1 MSTQKEIRSKGK
13 KARRSL
19 SSEERKSFSEKI
31 VRRIADSPL
40 FLSANNIMIYAALE
54 DEVDLSSLR
63 SLKESSSKCFY
74 YPRVQGEDMIAISPY
89 SLDAWT
95 TGSFG
100 IREPDP
106 TRSTQAG
113 QEQLDL
119 VICPCTSFDKTCS
132 RVGMGGGYYDRFLPK
147 CINAAVIAVAFEC
160 QKAENIPIQDT
171 DIRMDAVFTEKT
183 VYAAK

>member
-19 SSEERKSFSEKI
+19 SHEERKSFSAKI
-31 VRRIADSPL
+31 VQRIANSPL
-40 FLSANNIMIYAALE
+40 FFSASNIMIYAALE
-54 DEVDLSSLR
+54 EEVDLSSLR
-63 SLKESSSKCFY
+63 SLAGSRDKQFY

-106 TRSTQAG
+106 TRSTQIAPN
-113 QEQLDL
+113 QLDL
-119 VICPCTSFDKTCS
+119 IICPCTAFDETCS
-132 RVGMGGGYYDRFLPK
+132 RVGMGGGYYDRFLPL

-160 QKAENIPIQDT
+160 QKAENIPVQDT

-183 VYAAK
+183 VYTAK

>member
-1 MSTQKEIRSKGK
+1 MSTQKEIRSNGK

-19 SSEERKSFSEKI
+19 TGEERKAFSEA
-31 VRRIADSPL
+31 IAKSIAASSL
-40 FLSANNIMIYAALE
+40 FFSANNIMIYAALSE
-54 DEVDLSSLR
+54 EVDLSSLR
-63 SLKESSSKCFY
+63 SLFASSDKRFFF
-74 YPRVQGEDMIAISPY
+74 PRVQGDDMIAISPY

-106 TRSTQAG
+106 TRSTQITP
-113 QEQLDL
+113 EELDL
-119 VICPCTSFDKTCS
+119 IICPCTAFDETCS

-160 QKAENIPIQDT
+160 QKADSIPVQDT
-171 DIRMDAVFTEKT
+171 DIRMDAVFTEKA
-183 VYAAK
+183 VYTAK